1 MSTAVTYPENN
12 ISQLDA
18 LWTLF
23 MGQPKKVREAFAER
37 LERTKEMWSSSVLSR
52 GKKALSNEITPEL
65 QAKIEKG
72 RREHLNGETLCFDT
86 AEAAIK
92 WMESL

>member
-65 QAKIEKG
+65 QLDID
-72 RREHLNGETLCFDT
+72 RVMQEHERGETIRFESKEDMHAWL
-86 AEAAIK
+86 
-92 WMESL
+92 ESL